1 MLITFR
7 ETLEA
12 ALVISVMLAFLNRT
26 SQQGYRRYV
35 WWGVLTGILASFG
48 FAFLF
53 NAYLGGFSG
62 RREVIF
68 EGLMMFVAATL
79 LTFMIFWMMRQKQIV
94 SALEGRVAQEIEESH
109 IFGLFLLA
117 LTAVLR
123 EGVETVI
130 FLRAATFLTGSFHAW
145 GTLMGIGGAV
155 LVAGI
160 FFLGIRRIR
169 IKRFF
174 QITSITLILF
184 AAGLVAHGI
193 HELQEARLLP
203 VIVEHIYDMNWI
215 IDEKSLL
222 GEMLKSLFG
231 YNGNPSL
238 LEVAGYIGYLAFAMA
253 SFLMIK
259 KGRLGR
265 EVKDREN
272 KVRSFISVSLLDLKE
287 KEIIK
292 NQTMDFPLLHP

>member
-1 MLITFR
+1 MFSNMVITFR

-26 SQQGYRRYV
+26 RQQAYKRYV
-35 WWGVLTGILASFG
+35 WWGVLAGILASFG
-48 FAFLF
+48 FAFIF

-62 RREVIF
+62 RGEEIF
-68 EGLMMFVAATL
+68 EGLMMFLAAVL

-94 SALEGRVAQEIEESH
+94 SELEGRVAQEIEESH
-109 IFGLFLLA
+109 ISGLFLLS

-130 FLRAATFLTGSFHAW
+130 FLQAATFLTGGFHAW
-145 GTLMGIGGAV
+145 GALIGIGGAV
-155 LVAGI
+155 LIATV
-160 FFLGIRRIR
+160 FFLKIRRVP

-174 QITSITLILF
+174 QITSLILILF

-203 VIVEHIYDMNWI
+203 IMVAHLYDMNWI
-215 IDEKSLL
+215 INEKGTL
-222 GEMLKSLFG
+222 GGMLKSLFG

-238 LEVAGYIGYLAFAMA
+238 LEVVGYLGYLIFALF
-253 SFLMIK
+253 SFLRIGK
-259 KGRLGR
+259 PKL
-265 EVKDREN
+265 EHNSEKQEDKVKPVLVMTEE
-272 KVRSFISVSLLDLKE
+272 FQL
-287 KEIIK
+287 
-292 NQTMDFPLLHP
+292 

>member
-1 MLITFR
+1 MFSNMLITFR

-26 SQQGYRRYV
+26 RQEAYKRYV
-35 WWGVLTGILASFG
+35 WWGVLAGILASFG

-62 RREVIF
+62 RAEEIF
-68 EGLMMFVAATL
+68 EGLMMFLAAAL
-79 LTFMIFWMMRQKQIV
+79 LTFMIFWMMRQQQVV
-94 SALEGRVAQEIEESH
+94 SELEGRVAQEIEESH
-109 IFGLFLLA
+109 VFGLFLLA

-123 EGVETVI
+123 EGIETVI
-130 FLRAATFLTGSFHAW
+130 FLKAATFLTGGFHAW
-145 GTLMGIGGAV
+145 GALIGIGGAV
-155 LVAGI
+155 LIAAL
-160 FFLGIRRIR
+160 FFLEIRRVR

-174 QITSITLILF
+174 QITSLILILF

-203 VIVEHIYDMNWI
+203 IMVEHFYDINWI
-215 IDEKSLL
+215 INEKGFL

-238 LEVAGYIGYLAFAMA
+238 LEVVGYLGYLTFAFV
-253 SFLMIK
+253 SFLRIRKDKPERRVKREEGKVKSAPVMTEK
-259 KGRLGR
+259 LATSGRG
-265 EVKDREN
+265 
-272 KVRSFISVSLLDLKE
+272 
-287 KEIIK
+287 
-292 NQTMDFPLLHP
+292 

>member
-1 MLITFR
+1 MFSNMLITFR

-26 SQQGYRRYV
+26 RQQTYKRYV
-35 WWGVLTGILASFG
+35 WWGVLAGILASFG

-62 RREVIF
+62 RPEEIF
-68 EGLMMFVAATL
+68 EGLMMFLAAAL
-79 LTFMIFWMMRQKQIV
+79 LTFMIFWMMRQQQVV
-94 SALEGRVAQEIEESH
+94 SELEGRVAQEIEESH
-109 IFGLFLLA
+109 VFGLFLLA

-130 FLRAATFLTGSFHAW
+130 FLKAATFLTGGFHAW
-145 GTLMGIGGAV
+145 GALIGIGGAV
-155 LVAGI
+155 MIAAL
-160 FFLGIRRIR
+160 FFLEMRRVKIR
-169 IKRFF
+169 RFF
-174 QITSITLILF
+174 QVTSLILILF

-203 VIVEHIYDMNWI
+203 IMVEHLYDINWI
-215 IDEKSLL
+215 INEKGFL

-238 LEVAGYIGYLAFAMA
+238 LEVVGYLGYMIF
-253 SFLMIK
+253 SLVFFLRIRK
-259 KGRLGR
+259 VKPDRKIDAR
-265 EVKDREN
+265 KDRAKSAPVITEELAPSG
-272 KVRSFISVSLLDLKE
+272 RG
-287 KEIIK
+287 
-292 NQTMDFPLLHP
+292 

>member
-1 MLITFR
+1 MFSNMLITFR

-26 SQQGYRRYV
+26 RQQAYKRYV
-35 WWGVLTGILASFG
+35 WWGVLAGILASFG
-48 FAFLF
+48 FAFVF

-62 RREVIF
+62 RGEEIF
-68 EGLMMFVAATL
+68 EGLMMFLAAAL
-79 LTFMIFWMMRQKQIV
+79 LTFMIFWMMRQKRVV
-94 SALEGRVAQEIEESH
+94 SELEGRVAQEIEESH

-130 FLRAATFLTGSFHAW
+130 FLKAATFLTGGFHAW
-145 GTLMGIGGAV
+145 GALMGIGGA
-155 LVAGI
+155 LVIAAL
-160 FFLGIRRIR
+160 FFLEIRRVR
-169 IKRFF
+169 IKQFF
-174 QITSITLILF
+174 QITSLILILF

-203 VIVEHIYDMNWI
+203 IMVEHLYDMNWI
-215 IDEKSLL
+215 INEKSIL

-238 LEVAGYIGYLAFAMA
+238 SEVVGYLGYLTFALV
-253 SFLMIK
+253 SFLKMGRVK
-259 KGRLGR
+259 PEHKVERREGKAKSAPMVTEELATSGKG
-265 EVKDREN
+265 
-272 KVRSFISVSLLDLKE
+272 
-287 KEIIK
+287 
-292 NQTMDFPLLHP
+292 

>member
-1 MLITFR
+1 MFSNMLITFR

-26 SQQGYRRYV
+26 GQQAYKRYV
-35 WWGVLTGILASFG
+35 WWGVLAGILASFG
-48 FAFLF
+48 FAFVF

-62 RREVIF
+62 RREEIF
-68 EGLMMFVAATL
+68 EGLMMFLAAAL

-94 SALEGRVAQEIEESH
+94 SELEGRVAQEIEESH

-130 FLRAATFLTGSFHAW
+130 FLKAATFLTGGFHAW
-145 GTLMGIGGAV
+145 GALMGIGGA
-155 LVAGI
+155 LVIAAL
-160 FFLGIRRIR
+160 FFLEIRRVN

-174 QITSITLILF
+174 QITSLILILF

-203 VIVEHIYDMNWI
+203 VMVEHLYDMNWI
-215 IDEKSLL
+215 INEKSIL

-238 LEVAGYIGYLAFAMA
+238 LEVVGYLGYLIFAFV
-253 SFLMIK
+253 SFLKI
-259 KGRLGR
+259 G
-265 EVKDREN
+265 EVKDEDKAERRED
-272 KVRSFISVSLLDLKE
+272 KAERTPMMSE
-287 KEIIK
+287 KLA
-292 NQTMDFPLLHP
+292 TSDRG

>member
-1 MLITFR
+1 MLSNMLITFR

-35 WWGVLTGILASFG
+35 WWGVLAGILASFG

-62 RREVIF
+62 RGEAVF
-68 EGLMMFVAATL
+68 EGLMMFVAAAL
-79 LTFMIFWMMRQKQIV
+79 LTFMVFWMMRQKQFV
-94 SALEGRVAQEIEESH
+94 SELEGRVAQEIEESH
-109 IFGLFLLA
+109 VFGLFLLA

-130 FLRAATFLTGSFHAW
+130 FLRAATFLTGGFHAW
-145 GTLMGIGGAV
+145 GALMGIGGAV
-155 LVAGI
+155 LVAGL
-160 FFLGIRRIR
+160 FFLEIRRVR

-174 QITSITLILF
+174 QITSLILILF

-193 HELQEARLLP
+193 HELQEAKLLP
-203 VIVEHIYDMNWI
+203 VVVEHVYDMNWI
-215 IDEKSLL
+215 IDEKGIL
-222 GEMLKSLFG
+222 GEILKSLFG

-238 LEVAGYIGYLAFAMA
+238 LEVVGYLGYLTFAFV
-253 SFLMIK
+253 SFLRTRKAKPERRVERRAGKVKPAPVMTE
-259 KGRLGR
+259 RLATSG
-265 EVKDREN
+265 N
-272 KVRSFISVSLLDLKE
+272 G
-287 KEIIK
+287 
-292 NQTMDFPLLHP
+292 